1 VAKYHQ
7 SLLFEEPVE
16 NLFGLSYE
24 SCCWGFKILAS
35 QTSDDDFIEID
46 RTIYFELTLKGLG
59 QVGQNIDTRLTNSI
73 PGYQAQF

>member
-1 VAKYHQ
+1 MVK
-7 SLLFEEPVE
+7 LGTKETVE

-59 QVGQNIDTRLTNSI
+59 QVGQNIDTRLSNSI